1 MIKVVEY
8 YSYRIENVEIK
19 NYFFYDGEKMTD
31 EEAKYHVE
39 SGKLWCQYGFTVDQ
53 FEYEILKKLFNEL
66 YEDKMSAGI
75 YKKHTRGS

>member
-8 YSYRIENVEIK
+8 DSSIMENVEIK
-19 NYFFYDGEKMTD
+19 SYFFYDDEKMTN

>member
-8 YSYRIENVEIK
+8 NSSKMENVEIK
-19 NYFFYDGEKMTD
+19 SYFFYDGEKMTD